1 MKIDRRYELKSYFN
15 LQQFNL
21 IYEFLFKD
29 LMLKKIFH
37 DRKVQN
43 IYFDDSNFT
52 SAFDKIEGNP
62 FRIKRRI
69 RFYDNK
75 KKFFY
80 EKKIKKGDFV
90 YKKTEQLISVQDKI
104 NFLKYRNL
112 NPVITNKYIRSYFY
126 SDLFRCRVTIDSNL
140 CHSYYGKNLSFT
152 RKNIKIIEF
161 KIGEENINFLQS
173 KIDLPFRLKKF
184 SKYYDGVYNL
194 YFH

>member
-1 MKIDRRYELKSYFN
+1 MTIDRRYELKSYFN

-21 IYEFLFKD
+21 IYGFLFKD
-29 LMLKKIFH
+29 LMLKKIFK
-37 DRKVQN
+37 DRNVQN

-52 SAFDKIEGNP
+52 SAFDKIEGNL

-90 YKKTEQLISVQDKI
+90 YKKTEQVISVQDKI
-104 NFLKYRNL
+104 NFLKYRNF
-112 NPVITNKYIRSYFY
+112 NPVITNNYIRSYFY
-126 SDLFRCRVTIDSNL
+126 SNLLKCRVTIDSNL
-140 CHSYYGKNLSFT
+140 CHSIYKKNLFFN

-161 KIGEENINFLQS
+161 KINEKNISFLQS

-194 YFH
+194 YFR